1 MSKTFQTENG
11 RLKHKIP
18 LSETAENRIRI
29 PGGAVDSVMRLCT
42 AEALLHEIKT
52 DKKFMQTCEKLEQEL
67 FDSETGMKI
76 RQRIR
81 QAESL
86 LFAAEQQILNHIDEG
101 NLKTVLNNCGK
112 VNVVLTAFPV
122 KMCDNI
128 DHDDLRAI
136 VRAATGSE
144 NCSNCIRS
152 GD

>member
-1 MSKTFQTENG
+1 MSKTFQAQDG
-11 RLKHKIP
+11 RLRHQVP
-18 LSETAENRIRI
+18 LSETTENRIRI

-42 AEALLHEIKT
+42 AEALLHEIRT
-52 DKKFMQTCEKLEQEL
+52 DKKFMATCEKLEHEL
-67 FDSETGMKI
+67 FDSETGLKI

-81 QAESL
+81 MAESL
-86 LFAAEQQILNHIDEG
+86 LFAAEQQILNHMDEG
-101 NLKTVLNNCGK
+101 NLKTVMNNCGR
-112 VNVVLTAFPV
+112 VNVVLTAVPV